1 MTTAN
6 LLVWGLILHALGDYV
21 TQPHW
26 VATEKTHRHGPAIL
40 HGVLYGLPFL
50 ILTRDP
56 AALAVI
62 TLTHIVIDRYRLA
75 RHVIWLKNQAAPRSR
90 RLPWSECRAT
100 GYPPDTPAWLA
111 TGLMIVADNSLHVLI
126 NSAALTWLH

>member
-1 MTTAN
+1 MTAAD

-26 VATEKTHRHGPAIL
+26 VAVEKTSRHLPAIL
-40 HGVLYGLPFL
+40 HGLLYGLPFL
-50 ILTRDP
+50 ILTRVP

-75 RHVIWLKNQAAPRSR
+75 RHVIWVKNQLGPRSR
-90 RLPWSECRAT
+90 RLPWTECRAT
-100 GYPPDTPAWLA
+100 GYPPDTPQWLA
-111 TGLMIVADNSLHVLI
+111 VGLMIGAENTMHVLI